1 MTVNFHDYLSYEPET
16 GRLTWK
22 VTRDGRGCIAGSE
35 VGSVKHDG
43 RYRSF
48 VLRYRRYYVHRVAWE
63 LVNGPI
69 PEGLCID
76 HIDGNGLNNRISN
89 LRVVSLSLN
98 QRNRKTPK
106 SNKTGIPGITPHRG
120 GFSVHCGGKYIKF
133 TKDFFEACC
142 IRRSAEL
149 RMGYL

>member
-1 MTVNFHDYLSYEPET
+1 VKVGFCDYLVYEPDT
-16 GRLTWK
+16 GRLLWK
-22 VTRDGRGCIAGSE
+22 ANRGGPGCVVGNE

-48 VLRYRRYYVHRVAWE
+48 VLHHRRYYAHRVAWE

-69 PEGLCID
+69 PVGLCVD
-76 HIDGNGLNNRISN
+76 HIDGDGLNNRLSN

-98 QRNRKTPK
+98 QRNRRLNRT
-106 SNKTGIPGITPHRG
+106 NKIGIAGITPHRG

-133 TKDFFEACC
+133 NKDFFEACC